1 MTKCFDGARPFRFA
15 PKAPAVTA
23 QRTVSALLLAVA
35 VASCGEPALFRQDR
49 KLRLVGQLRSDL
61 LTSAFA
67 ERGAVLSITD
77 EQSKALA
84 AESAADAKRAD
95 TTLVELRDLV
105 REDGNEPEKTALE
118 ALEGDWKKLKAID
131 SGLLELAVKNTNLK
145 AAALLARDGR
155 ESTIAFSDGLEGV
168 AKGISDPAT
177 LRTIAKC
184 QTSALRSLSLLLL
197 HVPSE
202 DDAEMSRWEALI
214 VQRNAEVEAG
224 LEELRKSSVVPASSL
239 DEVARHWT
247 AFREVEK
254 QALRLSRENSNVMSR
269 RASLDEKPRA
279 LEATLGALDRF
290 EAVVRSSLKTSN
302 PRR

>member
-1 MTKCFDGARPFRFA
+1 MTKRFDGARPVRLA
-15 PKAPAVTA
+15 PKAPTVTA
-23 QRTVSALLLAVA
+23 QRIVSALLLAIA

-105 REDGNEPEKTALE
+105 RGDGNEPEKTTLE

-155 ESTIAFSDGLEGV
+155 DSTIAFSDGLEGV

-184 QTSALRSLSLLLL
+184 QTSALRSLALLLL

-239 DEVARHWT
+239 DEVARRWT

-290 EAVVRSSLKTSN
+290 EAVVRSSIRASN